1 MPAAVA
7 VKFLRNVF
15 RFIELSPILPLKTK
29 KARKITKIDSIGL
42 GFFMRNTKTIS
53 NIPILSFLSALLLF
67 HPANFLSAA
76 PKIDLATEMSGMAI
90 WNQVLVLEDPT
101 QSISE
106 ATIVSGEKDGE
117 FKQLTSPNLGFSQ
130 SVFWVKLDVTNPN
143 SQMVRWNLLFDFPL
157 IDEIQILGDPVPK
170 NLLRKLGDSS
180 PFSERNVEYRNPVFP
195 FETLPN
201 ARAVYYLKIK
211 SESTIPLALELW
223 TEREFNEKINKEQ
236 MIFGIFYGILFVMI
250 AYNFFIYIFT
260 YEKSYLLY
268 LFFISS
274 IFFFHLVN
282 NGFAFQ
288 YIWPNWVFWANYSL
302 PFFICLSCI
311 TGIIFTHNYLNLKKH
326 LSKVSKLM
334 WVWVGILVIF
344 SLVTFFLN
352 YRVAMVTSILLTV
365 PTALLLVYSGTYT
378 FLGNVR
384 TARYYLIS
392 WLFFLLGVLLYSLK
406 SLGFLSDNHITRW
419 TIQIGTALQ
428 TILLSLGL
436 ADRIN
441 FLTKSLREN
450 LRDLSHAKIK
460 IEESEKRFREIFQG
474 SDEVILMMNEDFEI
488 INANRSLSKH
498 LGYRLDDLRN
508 KKITEIL
515 YTGRD
520 QKSDY
525 NVMYVNDKLTD
536 LKMTGS
542 AINFR
547 TELSQKYVKEPKEMV
562 CRIQYIDFEETR
574 EVLMTLSPEYED
586 TIIQLIDSEKIELSM
601 NNYLRNAELVSQKIT
616 SQLAKYLTNIEQTE
630 VRSSVR
636 EIIINAVEHGNL
648 NISFDEKSKALM
660 EGNYLEFLQKR
671 QEDPRYR
678 HKKVKI
684 EYSFSSEYV
693 AYRITDEGRGFD
705 HKKHM
710 EKSLDAMNEAHVQ
723 HGRGI
728 LMTKSVFDRIEYNEK
743 GNQVSLIKFLNR
755 D

>member
-1 MPAAVA
+1 MYWV
-7 VKFLRNVF
+7 
-15 RFIELSPILPLKTK
+15 RFEI
-29 KARKITKIDSIGL
+29 
-42 GFFMRNTKTIS
+42 FN
-53 NIPILSFLSALLLF
+53 
-67 HPANFLSAA
+67 
-76 PKIDLATEMSGMAI
+76 
-90 WNQVLVLEDPT
+90 PT
-101 QSISE
+101 S
-106 ATIVSGEKDGE
+106 
-117 FKQLTSPNLGFSQ
+117 QLI
-130 SVFWVKLDVTNPN
+130 
-143 SQMVRWNLLFDFPL
+143 RWNLAYDFPL
-157 IDEIQILGDPVPK
+157 IDEIQLFGSPVPK
-170 NLLRKLGDSS
+170 DSVRTLGDSF
-180 PFSERNVEYRNPVFP
+180 PFSQRNVDYRNPVFP
-195 FETLPN
+195 METPPN
-201 ARAVYYLKIK
+201 TTNVYYLKIK
-211 SESTIPLALELW
+211 SESTIPLILELW
-223 TEREFNEKINKEQ
+223 TEKEFYEKLNKEQ

-311 TGIIFTHNYLNLKKH
+311 TGIIFTNNYLSLKKH
-326 LSKVSKLM
+326 LPKVSKLM
-334 WVWVGILVIF
+334 WIWVGMLILFVGV
-344 SLVTFFLN
+344 SFFLR
-352 YRVAMVTSILLTV
+352 YRVAMVASILMTV

-378 FLGNVR
+378 YLSKVR

-392 WLFFLLGVLLYSLK
+392 WAFFLLGVLLYSLK

-441 FLTKSLREN
+441 FLTRSLREN
-450 LRDLSHAKIK
+450 LRDLSHAKVK

-474 SDEVILMMNEDFEI
+474 SDEVILMMNENFEI

-498 LGYRLDDLRN
+498 LGYRLDDLKF

-525 NVMYVNDKLTD
+525 NVMFVNDKLTD

-542 AINFR
+542 AINFK

-562 CRIQYIDFEETR
+562 CRIQYIDFDETR

-601 NNYLRNAELVSQKIT
+601 NNYLRNAELISQKIT
-616 SQLAKYLTNIEQTE
+616 AQLAKYLTTIEQTE

-648 NISFDEKSKALM
+648 NISFDEKSKALL

-678 HKKVKI
+678 NKKVKI

-693 AYRITDEGRGFD
+693 AFRITDEGKGFD

-710 EKSLDAMNEAHVQ
+710 EKSIEEMNEAHVQ

-728 LMTKSVFDRIEYNEK
+728 LMTKSVFDRIEYNDK

>member
-1 MPAAVA
+1 
-7 VKFLRNVF
+7 
-15 RFIELSPILPLKTK
+15 
-29 KARKITKIDSIGL
+29 
-42 GFFMRNTKTIS
+42 MRNTRTS
-53 NIPILSFLSALLLF
+53 SQNYIPFFVLTVFLVLF
-67 HPANFLSAA
+67 FPGENHANPIIQL
-76 PKIDLATEMSGMAI
+76 KTEMFGEPI
-90 WNQVLVLEDPT
+90 WNQVLVLEDT
-101 QSISE
+101 NHSIPPE
-106 ATIVSGEKDGE
+106 EVLSGKKDSE
-117 FKQLTSPNLGFSQ
+117 FKVLTSPNLGFSG
-130 SVFWVKLDVTNPN
+130 SIFWVRIEVANPTN
-143 SQMVRWNLLFDFPL
+143 SLLRWNLLFDFPL
-157 IDEIQILGDPVPK
+157 IDEIQIFGEPLPK
-170 NLLRKLGDSS
+170 ESKRILGDSIV
-180 PFSERNVEYRNPVFP
+180 FSERNIDYRNPVFP
-195 FETLPN
+195 LESPANTKF
-201 ARAVYYLKIK
+201 VYYLKIQ
-211 SESTIPLALELW
+211 SESTIPLTLSVW
-223 TEREFNEKINKEQ
+223 TEREFNEKLSKEQ
-236 MIFGIFYGILFVMI
+236 MIFGVFYGILFVMI

-288 YIWPNWVFWANYSL
+288 YFWPNWVFWANYSL

-311 TGIIFTHNYLNLKKH
+311 TGVIFTNNYLSLKKH
-326 LSKVSKLM
+326 LPKISKLI
-334 WVWVGILVIF
+334 WVWVGILVLF
-344 SLVTFFLN
+344 SVVTFFLT
-352 YRVAMVTSILLTV
+352 YRIAMVTSILLTV

-378 FLGNVR
+378 YIANVR
-384 TARYYLIS
+384 TSRYYLIS
-392 WLFFLLGVLLYSLK
+392 WAFFLLGVLLYSLK
-406 SLGFLSDNHITRW
+406 SLGFLSDNNITRW

-441 FLTKSLREN
+441 FLTRSLREN

-474 SDEVILMMNEDFEI
+474 SDEVILMMNEDFQI

-498 LGYRLDDLRN
+498 LGYRLDDLKN

-525 NVMYVNDKLTD
+525 NVMFVNDKLTD

-542 AINFR
+542 AINFK

-586 TIIQLIDSEKIELSM
+586 TIIQLIESEKIEISM

-616 SQLAKYLTNIEQTE
+616 AQLSKYLTTIEQTE
-630 VRSSVR
+630 IRSSVR

-648 NISFDEKSKALM
+648 NISFEEKSNALL

-678 HKKVKI
+678 QKKVKI
-684 EYSFSSEYV
+684 EYSFSHEFV

-710 EKSLDAMNEAHVQ
+710 EKSIDAINEAHVQ
-723 HGRGI
+723 HGCGI

>member
-1 MPAAVA
+1 
-7 VKFLRNVF
+7 
-15 RFIELSPILPLKTK
+15 
-29 KARKITKIDSIGL
+29 
-42 GFFMRNTKTIS
+42 MRNIS
-53 NIPILSFLSALLLF
+53 FFKHFFTLSRICTFSLFLFVPVHLSAK
-67 HPANFLSAA
+67 PI
-76 PKIDLATEMSGMAI
+76 IDLDTEMNGNSI
-90 WNQVLVLEDPT
+90 WNQVLVLEDPS
-101 QSISE
+101 QSILESS
-106 ATIVSGEKDGE
+106 ILSGAKDGE
-117 FKQLTSPNLGFSQ
+117 FNTLTSPNLGFSQ
-130 SVFWVKLDVTNPN
+130 SVYWVRMEVRNPTKE
-143 SQMVRWNLLFDFPL
+143 MIRWNLLFDFPL
-157 IDEIQILGDPVPK
+157 IDEIKIFGVPLT
-170 NLLRKLGDSS
+170 NGFVQTLGDSF
-180 PFSERNVEYRNPVFP
+180 PYDKRNVDYRNPVFP
-195 FETLPN
+195 IISQTN
-201 ARAVYYLKIK
+201 STSVYYLKIK
-211 SESTIPLALELW
+211 SESTIPLTLSMW
-223 TEREFNEKINKEQ
+223 TEKEFNQKLYKEQ

-260 YEKSYLLY
+260 YEKSYLLF

-288 YIWPNWVFWANYSL
+288 YMWPNWVFWANYSL

-311 TGIIFTHNYLNLKKH
+311 TGIIFTNNYLSLKKH
-326 LSKVSKLM
+326 LPRVSKLM
-334 WVWVGILVIF
+334 WVWVGILVLF
-344 SLVTFFLN
+344 SLVTFFLR
-352 YRVAMVTSILLTV
+352 YRLAMVTSILLTV

-378 FLGNVR
+378 YIANVR

-392 WLFFLLGVLLYSLK
+392 WAFFLFGVLLYSLK

-428 TILLSLGL
+428 TVLLSLGL

-441 FLTKSLREN
+441 FLTRSLREN
-450 LRDLSHAKIK
+450 LRDLSHAKVK

-474 SDEVILMMNEDFEI
+474 SDEVILMMDENFEI

-525 NVMYVNDKLTD
+525 NIMFVNDKLTD

-542 AINFR
+542 AINFK

-562 CRIQYIDFEETR
+562 CRIQYINFDETR

-616 SQLAKYLTNIEQTE
+616 AQLAKYLSTIEQTE

-648 NISFDEKSKALM
+648 NISFDEKSKALI

-678 HKKVKI
+678 QKKVKI

-693 AYRITDEGRGFD
+693 AFRITDEGKGFD

-710 EKSLDAMNEAHVQ
+710 EKSIDEMNEAHVQ

-728 LMTKSVFDRIEYNEK
+728 LMTKSVFDRIEYNDK

-755 D
+755 N

>member
-1 MPAAVA
+1 MYWV
-7 VKFLRNVF
+7 
-15 RFIELSPILPLKTK
+15 RFEI
-29 KARKITKIDSIGL
+29 
-42 GFFMRNTKTIS
+42 FN
-53 NIPILSFLSALLLF
+53 
-67 HPANFLSAA
+67 
-76 PKIDLATEMSGMAI
+76 
-90 WNQVLVLEDPT
+90 PT
-101 QSISE
+101 S
-106 ATIVSGEKDGE
+106 
-117 FKQLTSPNLGFSQ
+117 QLI
-130 SVFWVKLDVTNPN
+130 
-143 SQMVRWNLLFDFPL
+143 RWNLAYDFPL
-157 IDEIQILGDPVPK
+157 IDEIQLFGSPLPK
-170 NLLRKLGDSS
+170 DSVRTLGDSF
-180 PFSERNVEYRNPVFP
+180 PFSQRNVDYRNPVFP
-195 FETLPN
+195 METPPN
-201 ARAVYYLKIK
+201 TTNVYYLKIK
-211 SESTIPLALELW
+211 SESTIPLILELW
-223 TEREFNEKINKEQ
+223 TEKEFYEKLNKEQ

-311 TGIIFTHNYLNLKKH
+311 TGIIFTNNYLSLKKH
-326 LSKVSKLM
+326 LPKVSKLM
-334 WVWVGILVIF
+334 WIWVGMLILFVGV
-344 SLVTFFLN
+344 SFFLR
-352 YRVAMVTSILLTV
+352 YRVAMVASILMTV

-378 FLGNVR
+378 YLSKVR

-392 WLFFLLGVLLYSLK
+392 WAFFLLGVLLYSLK
-406 SLGFLSDNHITRW
+406 SLGFISDNHITRW

-441 FLTKSLREN
+441 FLTRSLREN
-450 LRDLSHAKIK
+450 LRDLSHAKVK

-474 SDEVILMMNEDFEI
+474 SDEVILMMNENFEI

-498 LGYRLDDLRN
+498 LGYRLDDLKF

-525 NVMYVNDKLTD
+525 NVMFVNDKLTD

-542 AINFR
+542 AINFK

-562 CRIQYIDFEETR
+562 CRIQYIDFDETR

-616 SQLAKYLTNIEQTE
+616 AQLAKYLTTIEQTE

-648 NISFDEKSKALM
+648 NISFDEKSKALL

-678 HKKVKI
+678 NKKVKI

-693 AYRITDEGRGFD
+693 AFRITDEGKGFD

-710 EKSLDAMNEAHVQ
+710 EKSIEEMNEAHVQ

-728 LMTKSVFDRIEYNEK
+728 LMTKSVFDRIEYNDK

>member
-1 MPAAVA
+1 MYWV
-7 VKFLRNVF
+7 
-15 RFIELSPILPLKTK
+15 RFEI
-29 KARKITKIDSIGL
+29 
-42 GFFMRNTKTIS
+42 FN
-53 NIPILSFLSALLLF
+53 
-67 HPANFLSAA
+67 
-76 PKIDLATEMSGMAI
+76 
-90 WNQVLVLEDPT
+90 PT
-101 QSISE
+101 S
-106 ATIVSGEKDGE
+106 
-117 FKQLTSPNLGFSQ
+117 QLI
-130 SVFWVKLDVTNPN
+130 
-143 SQMVRWNLLFDFPL
+143 RWNLAYDFPL
-157 IDEIQILGDPVPK
+157 IDEIQLFGSPLPK
-170 NLLRKLGDSS
+170 DSVRTLGDSF
-180 PFSERNVEYRNPVFP
+180 PFSQRNVDYRNPVFP
-195 FETLPN
+195 METPPN
-201 ARAVYYLKIK
+201 TTNVYYLKIK
-211 SESTIPLALELW
+211 SESTIPLILELW
-223 TEREFNEKINKEQ
+223 TEKEFYEKLNKEQ

-311 TGIIFTHNYLNLKKH
+311 TGIIFTNNYLSLKKH
-326 LSKVSKLM
+326 LPKVSKLM
-334 WVWVGILVIF
+334 WIWVGMLILFVGV
-344 SLVTFFLN
+344 SFFLR
-352 YRVAMVTSILLTV
+352 YRVAMVASILMTV

-378 FLGNVR
+378 YLSKVR

-392 WLFFLLGVLLYSLK
+392 WAFFLLGVLLYSLK

-441 FLTKSLREN
+441 FLTRSLREN
-450 LRDLSHAKIK
+450 LRDLSHAKVK

-474 SDEVILMMNEDFEI
+474 SDEVILMMNENFEI

-498 LGYRLDDLRN
+498 LGYRLDDLKF

-525 NVMYVNDKLTD
+525 NVMFVNDKLTD

-542 AINFR
+542 AINFK

-562 CRIQYIDFEETR
+562 CRIQYIDFDETR

-616 SQLAKYLTNIEQTE
+616 AQLAKYLTTIEQTE

-648 NISFDEKSKALM
+648 NISFDEKSKALL

-678 HKKVKI
+678 NKKVKI

-693 AYRITDEGRGFD
+693 AFRITDEGKGFD

-710 EKSLDAMNEAHVQ
+710 EKSIEEMNEAHVQ

-728 LMTKSVFDRIEYNEK
+728 LMTKSVFDRIEYNDK

>member
-1 MPAAVA
+1 
-7 VKFLRNVF
+7 
-15 RFIELSPILPLKTK
+15 
-29 KARKITKIDSIGL
+29 
-42 GFFMRNTKTIS
+42 MRNTRTS
-53 NIPILSFLSALLLF
+53 SQNYIPFFVLTVFLVLF
-67 HPANFLSAA
+67 FPGENHANPIIQL
-76 PKIDLATEMSGMAI
+76 KTEMFGEPI
-90 WNQVLVLEDPT
+90 WNQVLVLEDT
-101 QSISE
+101 NHSIPPE
-106 ATIVSGEKDGE
+106 EVLSGKKDSE
-117 FKQLTSPNLGFSQ
+117 FKVLTSPNLGFSG
-130 SVFWVKLDVTNPN
+130 SIFWVRIEVANPTN
-143 SQMVRWNLLFDFPL
+143 SLLRWNLLFDFPL
-157 IDEIQILGDPVPK
+157 IDEIQIFGEPLPK
-170 NLLRKLGDSS
+170 ESKRILGDSIV
-180 PFSERNVEYRNPVFP
+180 FSERNIDYRNPVFP
-195 FETLPN
+195 LESPANTKF
-201 ARAVYYLKIK
+201 VYYLKIQ
-211 SESTIPLALELW
+211 SESTIPLTLSVW
-223 TEREFNEKINKEQ
+223 TEREFNEKLSKEQ
-236 MIFGIFYGILFVMI
+236 MIFGVFYGILFVMI

-288 YIWPNWVFWANYSL
+288 YFWPNWVFWANYSL

-311 TGIIFTHNYLNLKKH
+311 TGVIFTNNYLSLKKH
-326 LSKVSKLM
+326 LPKISKLI
-334 WVWVGILVIF
+334 WVWVGILVLF
-344 SLVTFFLN
+344 SVVTFFLT
-352 YRVAMVTSILLTV
+352 YRIAMVTSILLTV

-378 FLGNVR
+378 YIANVR
-384 TARYYLIS
+384 TSRYYLIS
-392 WLFFLLGVLLYSLK
+392 WAFFLLGVLLYSLK
-406 SLGFLSDNHITRW
+406 SLGFLSDNNITRW

-441 FLTKSLREN
+441 FLTRSLREN

-474 SDEVILMMNEDFEI
+474 SDEVILMMNEDFQI

-498 LGYRLDDLRN
+498 LGYRLDDLKN

-525 NVMYVNDKLTD
+525 NVMFVNDKLTD

-542 AINFR
+542 AINFK

-586 TIIQLIDSEKIELSM
+586 TIIQLIESEKIEISM

-616 SQLAKYLTNIEQTE
+616 AQLSKYLTTIEQTE
-630 VRSSVR
+630 IRSSVR

-648 NISFDEKSKALM
+648 NISFEEKSNALL

-678 HKKVKI
+678 QKKVKI
-684 EYSFSSEYV
+684 EYSFSHEFV

-710 EKSLDAMNEAHVQ
+710 EKSIDAINEAHVQ

>member
-1 MPAAVA
+1 
-7 VKFLRNVF
+7 
-15 RFIELSPILPLKTK
+15 
-29 KARKITKIDSIGL
+29 
-42 GFFMRNTKTIS
+42 MRNTKTPFKIY
-53 NIPILSFLSALLLF
+53 NPFFVLTLFFALFYPQKYHANPIIQLKS
-67 HPANFLSAA
+67 
-76 PKIDLATEMSGMAI
+76 EMFGEAI
-90 WNQVLVLEDPT
+90 WNQVLVLEDPNH
-101 QSISE
+101 SLLPEDVIS
-106 ATIVSGEKDGE
+106 GKKDLE
-117 FKQLTSPNLGFSQ
+117 FKVLGSPNLGFSQ
-130 SVFWVKLDVTNPN
+130 SIFWVRMEVANPTNRLL
-143 SQMVRWNLLFDFPL
+143 RWNLLFDFPL
-157 IDEIQILGDPVPK
+157 IDEIQIFGDPLPK
-170 NLLRKLGDSS
+170 DAKRILGDSIA
-180 PFSERNVEYRNPVFP
+180 FAERNIDYRNPVFP
-195 FETLPN
+195 LESAAN
-201 ARAVYYLKIK
+201 SKYVYYLKIQ
-211 SESTIPLALELW
+211 SESTIPLTLSLW
-223 TEREFNEKINKEQ
+223 TEREFNEKLSKEQ
-236 MIFGIFYGILFVMI
+236 MIFGVFYGILFVMI

-288 YIWPNWVFWANYSL
+288 YFWPNWVFWANYSL

-311 TGIIFTHNYLNLKKH
+311 TGVIFTNNYLSLKKH
-326 LSKVSKLM
+326 LPKISKLI
-334 WVWVGILVIF
+334 WVWVGILVLF
-344 SLVTFFLN
+344 SCITFFLS
-352 YRVAMVTSILLTV
+352 YRIAMVTSILLTV
-365 PTALLLVYSGTYT
+365 PTALLLVYSGTNTYIA
-378 FLGNVR
+378 NVR

-392 WLFFLLGVLLYSLK
+392 WAFFLLGVLLYSLK
-406 SLGFLSDNHITRW
+406 SLGFLSDNNITRW

-441 FLTKSLREN
+441 FLTRSLREN
-450 LRDLSHAKIK
+450 LRDLSNAKIK

-474 SDEVILMMNEDFEI
+474 SDEVILMMNEDFQI

-498 LGYRLDDLRN
+498 LGYRLDDLKN

-525 NVMYVNDKLTD
+525 NVMFVNDKLTD

-542 AINFR
+542 AINFK

-586 TIIQLIDSEKIELSM
+586 TIIQLIESEKIEISM

-616 SQLAKYLTNIEQTE
+616 AQLSKYLTTIEQTE
-630 VRSSVR
+630 IRSSVR

-648 NISFDEKSKALM
+648 NISFDEKSNALL

-678 HKKVKI
+678 QKKVKI
-684 EYSFSSEYV
+684 EYSFSHEFV
-693 AYRITDEGRGFD
+693 AYRITDEGKGFD

-710 EKSLDAMNEAHVQ
+710 EKSIDAMNEAHIQ

>member
-1 MPAAVA
+1 M
-7 VKFLRNVF
+7 K
-15 RFIELSPILPLKTK
+15 
-29 KARKITKIDSIGL
+29 
-42 GFFMRNTKTIS
+42 
-53 NIPILSFLSALLLF
+53 
-67 HPANFLSAA
+67 
-76 PKIDLATEMSGMAI
+76 TEMFGESI
-90 WNQVLVLEDPT
+90 WKEVQVFEDPT
-101 QSISE
+101 HSLTNEEIL
-106 ATIVSGEKDGE
+106 SGAKDQE
-117 FKQLTSPNLGFSQ
+117 FKILDSPNLGFSK
-130 SVFWVKLDVTNPN
+130 SIFWVRMEVFNPTNTLL
-143 SQMVRWNLLFDFPL
+143 RWNLLFDFPL
-157 IDEIQILGDPVPK
+157 LDEIQIFGEPFPKDSKRTLGDTFA
-170 NLLRKLGDSS
+170 
-180 PFSERNVEYRNPVFP
+180 FSERNVDYRNPVFP
-195 FETLPN
+195 LETPPN
-201 ARAVYYLKIK
+201 GKSVYYLKIQ
-211 SESTIPLALELW
+211 SESTIPLTLQVW
-223 TEREFNEKINKEQ
+223 TEKEFYEKLNKEQ

-311 TGIIFTHNYLNLKKH
+311 TGVIFTNNYLSLKKY
-326 LSKVSKLM
+326 LPKVSKLI

-344 SLVTFFLN
+344 SAVTFLLS
-352 YRVAMVTSILLTV
+352 YRIAMVTSILLTV
-365 PTALLLVYSGTYT
+365 PTALLLVYSGTFTY
-378 FLGNVR
+378 LANVR

-392 WLFFLLGVLLYSLK
+392 WAFFLLGVLLYSLK

-419 TIQIGTALQ
+419 TIQMGTALQ

-441 FLTKSLREN
+441 FLTRSLREN

-474 SDEVILMMNEDFEI
+474 SDEVILMMNENFEI

-498 LGYRLDDLRN
+498 LGYRLDDLRD

-525 NVMYVNDKLTD
+525 NVMFVNDKLTD

-542 AINFR
+542 AINFK

-586 TIIQLIDSEKIELSM
+586 TIIQLIESEKIEISM

-616 SQLAKYLTNIEQTE
+616 AQLSKYLTTIEQTE
-630 VRSSVR
+630 IRSSVR

-648 NISFDEKSKALM
+648 NISFDEKSHALM

-684 EYSFSSEYV
+684 EYSFSHEYV

-710 EKSLDAMNEAHVQ
+710 DKSIDEMNEAHVQ

>member
-1 MPAAVA
+1 
-7 VKFLRNVF
+7 
-15 RFIELSPILPLKTK
+15 
-29 KARKITKIDSIGL
+29 
-42 GFFMRNTKTIS
+42 MRNTRTS
-53 NIPILSFLSALLLF
+53 SQNYIPFFVLTVFLVLF
-67 HPANFLSAA
+67 FPGENHANPIIQL
-76 PKIDLATEMSGMAI
+76 KTEMFGEPI
-90 WNQVLVLEDPT
+90 WNQVLVLEDT
-101 QSISE
+101 NHSIPPE
-106 ATIVSGEKDGE
+106 EVLSGKKDSE
-117 FKQLTSPNLGFSQ
+117 FKVLTSPNLGFSG
-130 SVFWVKLDVTNPN
+130 SIFWVRIEVANPTN
-143 SQMVRWNLLFDFPL
+143 SLLRWNLLFDFPL
-157 IDEIQILGDPVPK
+157 IDEIQIFGEPLPK
-170 NLLRKLGDSS
+170 DSKRILGDSIV
-180 PFSERNVEYRNPVFP
+180 FSERNIDYRNPVFP
-195 FETLPN
+195 LESPANTKF
-201 ARAVYYLKIK
+201 VYYLKIQ
-211 SESTIPLALELW
+211 SESTIPLTLSVW
-223 TEREFNEKINKEQ
+223 TEREFNEKLSKEQ
-236 MIFGIFYGILFVMI
+236 MIFGVFYGILFVMI

-288 YIWPNWVFWANYSL
+288 YFWPNWVFWANYSL

-311 TGIIFTHNYLNLKKH
+311 TGVIFTNNYLSLKKH
-326 LSKVSKLM
+326 LPKISKLI
-334 WVWVGILVIF
+334 WVWVGILVLF
-344 SLVTFFLN
+344 SVVTFFLT
-352 YRVAMVTSILLTV
+352 YRIAMVTSILLTV

-378 FLGNVR
+378 YIANVR
-384 TARYYLIS
+384 TSRYYLIS
-392 WLFFLLGVLLYSLK
+392 WAFFLLGVLLYSLK
-406 SLGFLSDNHITRW
+406 SLGFLSDNNITRW

-441 FLTKSLREN
+441 FLTRSLREN

-474 SDEVILMMNEDFEI
+474 SDEVILMMNEDFQI

-498 LGYRLDDLRN
+498 LGYRLDDLKN

-525 NVMYVNDKLTD
+525 NVMFVNDKLTD

-542 AINFR
+542 AINFK

-586 TIIQLIDSEKIELSM
+586 TIIQLIESEKIEISM

-616 SQLAKYLTNIEQTE
+616 AQLSKYLTTIEQTE
-630 VRSSVR
+630 IRSSVR

-648 NISFDEKSKALM
+648 NISFEEKSNALL

-678 HKKVKI
+678 QKKVKI
-684 EYSFSSEYV
+684 EYSFSHEFV

-710 EKSLDAMNEAHVQ
+710 EKSIDAINEAHVQ

>member
-1 MPAAVA
+1 
-7 VKFLRNVF
+7 
-15 RFIELSPILPLKTK
+15 
-29 KARKITKIDSIGL
+29 
-42 GFFMRNTKTIS
+42 MRNRRFKFSFPTFSYICTFIFS
-53 NIPILSFLSALLLF
+53 LFVPGILG
-67 HPANFLSAA
+67 AA
-76 PKIDLATEMSGMAI
+76 PKINLATEMSGI
-90 WNQVLVLEDPT
+90 SVWNQVLVLEDQT
-101 QSISE
+101 QSIPNS
-106 ATIVSGEKDGE
+106 TIVSGEKDHE
-117 FKQLTSPNLGFSQ
+117 FKPLVSPNLGFSQ
-130 SVFWVKLDVTNPN
+130 SVFWVRIEITNPT
-143 SQMVRWNLLFDFPL
+143 SALIRWNLLYDFPL
-157 IDEIQILGDPVPK
+157 IDEIQIFGEPMLKDAK
-170 NLLRKLGDSS
+170 RALGDSFI
-180 PFSERNVEYRNPVFP
+180 FSERNVDYRNPVYQL
-195 FETLPN
+195 ETQAN
-201 ARAVYYLKIK
+201 SSSVYYLKIK
-211 SESTIPLALELW
+211 SESTIPLLLEFW
-223 TEREFNEKINKEQ
+223 TEKEFYEKLNKEQ
-236 MIFGIFYGILFVMI
+236 MIFGLFYGILFVMI

-311 TGIIFTHNYLNLKKH
+311 TGIIFTNNYLSLKKH
-326 LSKVSKLM
+326 LPKVSKLM
-334 WVWVGILVIF
+334 WVWVGILVLF
-344 SLVTFFLN
+344 SGVTFFLS
-352 YRVAMVTSILLTV
+352 YRIAMVTSILLTV

-378 FLGNVR
+378 YLANVR

-406 SLGFLSDNHITRW
+406 SLGFLSDNNITRW

-441 FLTKSLREN
+441 FLTRSLREN

-474 SDEVILMMNEDFEI
+474 SDEVILMMNEEFQI

-498 LGYRLDDLRN
+498 LGYRLDDLKN

-525 NVMYVNDKLTD
+525 NVMFVNDKLTD

-542 AINFR
+542 AINFK

-562 CRIQYIDFEETR
+562 CRIQYIDFDETR

-616 SQLAKYLTNIEQTE
+616 AQLAKYLSTIEQTE

-648 NISFDEKSKALM
+648 NISFEEKSKALT

-684 EYSFSSEYV
+684 EYSFSSEFV
-693 AYRITDEGRGFD
+693 AFRITDEGRGFD

-710 EKSLDAMNEAHVQ
+710 EKSIDDMNEAHVQ

-728 LMTKSVFDRIEYNEK
+728 LMTKSVFDRIEYNDK

-755 D
+755 S

>member
-1 MPAAVA
+1 MYWV
-7 VKFLRNVF
+7 
-15 RFIELSPILPLKTK
+15 RFEI
-29 KARKITKIDSIGL
+29 
-42 GFFMRNTKTIS
+42 FN
-53 NIPILSFLSALLLF
+53 
-67 HPANFLSAA
+67 
-76 PKIDLATEMSGMAI
+76 
-90 WNQVLVLEDPT
+90 PT
-101 QSISE
+101 S
-106 ATIVSGEKDGE
+106 
-117 FKQLTSPNLGFSQ
+117 QLI
-130 SVFWVKLDVTNPN
+130 
-143 SQMVRWNLLFDFPL
+143 RWNLAYDFPL
-157 IDEIQILGDPVPK
+157 IDEIQLFGSPLPK
-170 NLLRKLGDSS
+170 DSVRTLGDSF
-180 PFSERNVEYRNPVFP
+180 PFSQRNVDYRNPVFP
-195 FETLPN
+195 METPPN
-201 ARAVYYLKIK
+201 TTNVYYLKIK
-211 SESTIPLALELW
+211 SESTIPLILELW
-223 TEREFNEKINKEQ
+223 TEKEFYEKLNKEQ

-311 TGIIFTHNYLNLKKH
+311 TGIIFTNNYLSLKKH
-326 LSKVSKLM
+326 LPKVSKLM
-334 WVWVGILVIF
+334 WIWVGMLILFVGV
-344 SLVTFFLN
+344 SFFLR
-352 YRVAMVTSILLTV
+352 YRVAMVASILMTV

-378 FLGNVR
+378 YLSKVR

-392 WLFFLLGVLLYSLK
+392 WAFFLLGVLLYSLK

-441 FLTKSLREN
+441 FLTRSLREN
-450 LRDLSHAKIK
+450 LRDLSHAKVK

-474 SDEVILMMNEDFEI
+474 SDEVILMMNENFEI

-498 LGYRLDDLRN
+498 LGYRLDDLKF

-525 NVMYVNDKLTD
+525 NVMFVNDKLTD

-542 AINFR
+542 AINFK

-562 CRIQYIDFEETR
+562 CRIQYIDFDETR

-601 NNYLRNAELVSQKIT
+601 NNYLRNAELISQKIT
-616 SQLAKYLTNIEQTE
+616 AQLAKYLTTIEQTE

-648 NISFDEKSKALM
+648 NISFDEKSKALL

-678 HKKVKI
+678 NKKVKI

-693 AYRITDEGRGFD
+693 AFRITDEGKGFD

-710 EKSLDAMNEAHVQ
+710 EKSIEEMNEAHVQ

-728 LMTKSVFDRIEYNEK
+728 LMTKSVFDRIEYNDK